1 MARLELFQSPARFNN
16 FFASLSNVCEINEN
30 GYVGGGFISAS
41 MIVSI
46 CLEGGISKVQASRV
60 DAIQVR
66 IFIPSM
72 GIFKGVLMKKE
83 IVEGALIQLP
93 QSMQKVLASKNPG
106 DLKDQVA
113 ILVCKNGIHPSPGS
127 ANEYI
132 GRRLNPDLKDPP
144 EKFFKD
150 KIKKPLTD
158 MILTLWKTLGVN
170 ICARNEK
177 CQHKRTI
184 CHKATMCL
192 SRGWTYATNC
202 FIKTG

>member
-1 MARLELFQSPARFNN
+1 MNVRDAIEQGSGGYGCKRKVADLLYAHVEGPCLTPISIEELLLKIGDFSTLKPRQVMARLELFQSPARFNN

-46 CLEGGISKVQASRV
+46 CLEGGMSKVQASRV

-93 QSMQKVLASKNPG
+93 QSMQKVLASKIQVT
-106 DLKDQVA
+106 LRIKWQFWCVKMASIHLLDQPMNTSVE
-113 ILVCKNGIHPSPGS
+113 G
-127 ANEYI
+127 
-132 GRRLNPDLKDPP
+132 
-144 EKFFKD
+144 
-150 KIKKPLTD
+150 
-158 MILTLWKTLGVN
+158 
-170 ICARNEK
+170 
-177 CQHKRTI
+177 
-184 CHKATMCL
+184 
-192 SRGWTYATNC
+192 
-202 FIKTG
+202 